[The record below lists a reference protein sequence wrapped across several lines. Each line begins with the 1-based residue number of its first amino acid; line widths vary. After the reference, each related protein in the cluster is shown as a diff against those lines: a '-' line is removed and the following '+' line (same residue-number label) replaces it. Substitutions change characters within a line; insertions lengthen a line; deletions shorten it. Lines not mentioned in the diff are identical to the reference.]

1 MQKAV
6 AGAAA
11 VGLAA
16 ALYALWRRKSR
27 DPPPPNAALLTSIE
41 AVVFDCDGVIY
52 KNAVAIPGIPEA
64 LSALRAAGKR
74 IIFVTNAAS
83 ASRAS
88 LAKKLAKLGI
98 AGVTEKE
105 CVTSAWAAAQYL
117 STHHPNVKRAYVVGG
132 GGLFDELQLV
142 NIEPVG
148 GNDNDM
154 GLEALHASG
163 GLEASLPIDAVVAG
177 MQPEGL
183 CYARLAKASAY
194 ARDRKRPF
202 VGTNPDNTWPG
213 GATELLPAGGCNVKY
228 VSFAADREPD
238 AIVGKP
244 RLEFAQLVAQ
254 LHGLK
259 PGTTLMV
266 GDRCN
271 TDIAFGNGIGWKTML
286 VLSGCHSR
294 ADIAKASSVEVP
306 DYVADS
312 VADLAACL

>member
-1 MQKAV
+1 
-6 AGAAA
+6 
-11 VGLAA
+11 
-16 ALYALWRRKSR
+16 
-27 DPPPPNAALLTSIE
+27 
-41 AVVFDCDGVIY
+41 
-52 KNAVAIPGIPEA
+52 
-64 LSALRAAGKR
+64 
-74 IIFVTNAAS
+74 
-83 ASRAS
+83 
-88 LAKKLAKLGI
+88 
-98 AGVTEKE
+98 
-105 CVTSAWAAAQYL
+105 
-117 STHHPNVKRAYVVGG
+117 
-132 GGLFDELQLV
+132 
-142 NIEPVG
+142 
-148 GNDNDM
+148 M

-286 VLSGCHSR
+286 VLSGCHAR